1 MHPLGGTAGPN
12 ASVSPAPAA
21 GERDCS
27 DTLLDDAVKRQGF
40 QGEPQEA
47 FGTGL
52 HVPGGFGEH
61 PVATTE
67 PSWQGRGGSTSLH
80 GGNRCGKGAAMRF

>member
-21 GERDCS
+21 AERECS

-40 QGEPQEA
+40 QGEPPEA
-47 FGTGL
+47 FGMGL
-52 HVPGGFGEH
+52 HGMGRLRGTSRGHHRALVGCME
-61 PVATTE
+61 ATE
-67 PSWQGRGGSTSLH
+67 VEKELP
-80 GGNRCGKGAAMRF
+80 